1 MNIIERI
8 VDSVEKTT
16 GYICYYNY
24 STGGLL
30 QEVVVRE
37 LESTMNT
44 QVSREVNLLFLNAL
58 NGDND
63 TAQRA
68 TARSIEAASAWLN
81 GLYRYSGL
89 QFTDIISENTM
100 TIMYDGRQFY
110 GRSIRLVVVMTD
122 RIPQTTNAE
131 PIEGYDLYIGQ
142 VDLTNGHP
150 SEADMNS
157 PLYTTV
163 ESLLV
168 NADWKMLTERT
179 VTVPVN
185 KDIVYFMVSSD
196 FEPVSGTLTS
206 GGLESVLVKSDF
218 YDPVHF
224 GIQRTVVING
234 HPYKVFGLVA
244 QGISQS
250 NAEFEITFEEKNT

>member
-16 GYICYYNY
+16 GYTCFYNY
-24 STGGLL
+24 STGGLT

-68 TARSIEAASAWLN
+68 TARSIEAESAWLN

-110 GRSIRLVVVMTD
+110 GRSVRLVVV
-122 RIPQTTNAE
+122 ITNRLPNNAAAQ
-131 PIEGYDLYIGQ
+131 PIDQSDLYIGEI
-142 VDLTNGHP
+142 DLVNGHP

-163 ESLLV
+163 ESLIS
-168 NADWKMLTERT
+168 NASGTSLRRKTIT
-179 VTVPVN
+179 VRIE
-185 KDIVYFMVSSD
+185 KDIVYFMVSPKY
-196 FEPVSGTLTS
+196 EPVSGTMTS
-206 GGLESVLVKSDF
+206 GGLTSTLVKSDF

-224 GIQRTVVING
+224 GIQRTVLINNE
-234 HPYKVFGLVA
+234 PYKVFGIVA
-244 QGISQS
+244 QGISQT
-250 NAEFEITFEEKNT
+250 NAEFEITFEEKNQ

>member
-1 MNIIERI
+1 MNIVERI

-16 GYICYYNY
+16 GYTCFYNY
-24 STGGLL
+24 YTGGLK

-58 NGDND
+58 NGEND

-81 GLYRYSGL
+81 GMYRYSGL

-110 GRSIRLVVVMTD
+110 GRSVRLVVV
-122 RIPQTTNAE
+122 ITNRLPNNASAA
-131 PIEGYDLYIGQ
+131 PIDAYDLYVGK
-142 VDLTNGHP
+142 VELTNGHP

-157 PLYTTV
+157 PLYTSVDT
-163 ESLLV
+163 LLEKSDGV
-168 NADWKMLTERT
+168 MLFRKT
-179 VTVPVN
+179 VTVPIEE
-185 KDIVYFMVSSD
+185 DITYFMVNGK
-196 FEPVSGTLTS
+196 FEPVSGKLTS
-206 GGLESVLVKSDF
+206 GGLESILAKTDF

-224 GIQRTVVING
+224 GIQRTVVINNE
-234 HPYKVFGLVA
+234 PYKVFGIVA

-250 NAEFEITFEEKNT
+250 NAEFEITFAEKNQ